1 MGRLELNN
9 LTVGYG
15 GKPLISD
22 LSLTVE
28 NGEMVSLL
36 GPSGAGKTTLLK
48 TIAGLLQPASGELF
62 LDGTAVTSLPAEER
76 DIVLIFQKALL
87 FPFMNVTQNI
97 GFGLRMQGI
106 RGREAKSRIN
116 AMVKM
121 TGLDGLEQR
130 NVHELSGGQ
139 QQRVALAR
147 GLVVRPS
154 VLLMDEPLSNL
165 DAGLRQQMRE
175 LIRSVQIETG
185 ITTVFVTHDQTEALT
200 ISDRICVLLEG
211 RLRQTGTPQEL
222 FYHPVDA
229 AVAEFFGCDN
239 LLDGTIQAKIF
250 TCALGAL
257 PIESPD
263 TTFCTVAIRP
273 EDILLFTQHTDG
285 TNRAVIKSVRFEGSH
300 TRLRV
305 RAGSFTLTVLTM
317 HSNLSSGQEVW
328 LQLPANKL
336 HCLHNP
342 VQGEP

>member
-1 MGRLELNN
+1 MGKLELRN
-9 LTVGYG
+9 LIIGYG
-15 GKPLISD
+15 GEPLFSD

-28 NGEMVSLL
+28 NGEMISLL
-36 GPSGAGKTTLLK
+36 GPSGAGKTTILK
-48 TIAGLLQPASGELF
+48 TIAGLLQPASGEIL
-62 LDGTAVTSLPAEER
+62 LDGVAVTSTPAEKR

-106 RGREAKSRIN
+106 KGQEAKDRIA
-116 AMVKM
+116 AMVEI
-121 TGLDGLEQR
+121 TNLNGLEQR
-130 NVHELSGGQ
+130 KVHQLSGGQ

-175 LIRSVQIETG
+175 LIRSVQTETG
-185 ITTVFVTHDQTEALT
+185 ITTVFVTHDQVEALT

-211 RLRQTGTPQEL
+211 QLRQTGTPQEL
-222 FYHPVDA
+222 FYQPVDA

-250 TCALGAL
+250 TCALGPL

-273 EDILLFTQHTDG
+273 EDILLFIQHTDG
-285 TNRAVIKSVRFEGSH
+285 AIGAVIESVGFEGSH
-300 TRLRV
+300 TRLRL
-305 RAGSFTLTVLTM
+305 RAGTTILTALTM
-317 HSNLSSGQEVW
+317 DSDFSSGQIVW
-328 LQLPANKL
+328 LHLPADKL
-336 HCLHNP
+336 HCLRP
-342 VQGEP
+342 TVQGEL